1 GWNYVE
7 FEALGEDFHTRGK
20 RMDEQITLLRALWTE
35 PVIDFQG
42 HWHRIPEAGIN
53 PLPVQRPI
61 PIWIGG
67 HSDAA
72 LKRAATIGDGWLPQM
87 QPDDTARQAVEK
99 LRTYAQEAGRDPNS
113 IGIEA
118 RLNLREDNPD
128 AWRKFVQG
136 WQA

>member
-1 GWNYVE
+1 GGKFRLGVGVGWNYVE
-7 FEALGEDFHTRGK
+7 YEALGEDFHTRG
-20 RMDEQITLLRALWTE
+20 RRIEEQITLLRALWTE

-72 LKRAATIGDGWLPQM
+72 IKRTAKMGDGWLPQIR
-87 QPDDTARQAVEK
+87 PDDTARQQVEQ
-99 LRTYAQEAGRDPNS
+99 LRNYDQTAGRDPNT
-113 IGIEA
+113 ITIEA
-118 RLNLREDNPD
+118 RHNP
-128 AWRKFVQG
+128 RHTQP
-136 WQA
+136 